1 MIEKK
6 TTKAE
11 ETAEL
16 SLGRESL
23 VGFVGK
29 LIIGLFGFV
38 GIVYFFRE
46 LGAAGIGV
54 YYTLLAGA
62 KLGIQLQDGVTT
74 AIRKRI
80 SEVSADQSRYLG
92 LSFITWATVSGLV
105 ASSVI
110 IANPLLRKYIEAPE
124 YLLGGVAM
132 LASLGLFA
140 LTNQFYIGI
149 GNPGKANWNDAFRS
163 IVTFAIQVSLLILGY
178 MEFGLI
184 WGFIIGN
191 LVVAVC
197 VFGLIRVRP
206 MLPSKTELRRTMSFA
221 KWSLPSG
228 ILNNVYTRLDV
239 LFLWWFVGPTAVG
252 LYEPALRMTVPATFV
267 AASISQS
274 LVVKS
279 SGLDSQNR
287 SVVED
292 LQNSL
297 KYAGLIAIP
306 IFFGSLAISN
316 SIMRYIFGASAAP
329 AATALVGLALFQL
342 FSSYWKIMSSVVG
355 GVDRPD
361 LNVKVGAITV
371 AFNIPI
377 AIILVQRYGL
387 EGVVAGT
394 VLAELFR
401 LVIGWRVVTGLFDN
415 PGLPNEVLQQLFAGV
430 VMFGV
435 IEIMTST
442 GVIMITNLLWLA
454 LVVGLGAAVYFATL
468 IGVSRHFRK
477 TVQIVIGETVSLYNP

>member
-1 MIEKK
+1 MADRK
-6 TTKAE
+6 TTNAE

-16 SLGRESL
+16 SLGRASL
-23 VGFVGK
+23 VGFLGK
-29 LIIGLFGFV
+29 LILGVFGFV

-54 YYTLLAGA
+54 YYTLMAGA
-62 KLGIQLQDGVTT
+62 KLGMQLQNGVTT

-80 SEVSADQSRYLG
+80 SEVSSNQNEYLG
-92 LSFITWATVSGLV
+92 LAFITWATVSGLA
-105 ASSVI
+105 ASAVI
-110 IANPLLRKYIEAPE
+110 IGEPFFRTYIEAPE
-124 YLLGGVAM
+124 FLPGGVAM
-132 LASLGLFA
+132 LASLGLFT
-140 LTNQFYIGI
+140 LINQFYIGI
-149 GNPGKANWNDAFRS
+149 GNPGKANWTDAFRS
-163 IVTFAIQVSLLILGY
+163 IVTFAAQITLLILGY

-184 WGFIIGN
+184 WGFVIGN
-191 LVVAVC
+191 LVVAAS

-206 MLPSKTELRRTMSFA
+206 TLPSKTEIRRTVSFA

-239 LFLWWFVGPTAVG
+239 LFLWWFVGPAAVG
-252 LYEPALRMTVPATFV
+252 LYEPALRMTIPATFV

-297 KYAGLIAIP
+297 KYTGLIAIP
-306 IFFGSLAISN
+306 IFFGSLAIPKSLMSN
-316 SIMRYIFGASAAP
+316 IFGTSASA
-329 AATALVGLALFQL
+329 AATALVGLALFQVL
-342 FSSYWKIMSSVVG
+342 SSYWKVLNSVVD

-377 AIILVQRYGL
+377 AILLVQRYGL
-387 EGVVAGT
+387 EGVVAAT

-401 LVIGWRVVTGLFDN
+401 LLIGWRVVTGLFGN
-415 PGLPNEVLQQLFAGV
+415 PGLPDEVLQQLLAGV

-435 IEIMTST
+435 IEIVTST
-442 GVIMITNLLWLA
+442 GMITISNLFWLA
-454 LVVGLGAAVYFATL
+454 LIVGLGAAVYFATL
-468 IGVSRHFRK
+468 IGVSRHFRH
-477 TVQIVIGETVSLYNP
+477 TVKIVIGETFNL